1 MELSLEA
8 SRAPVPVSGVCS
20 SAPRTR
26 AFGRWRWLARLSVV
40 LLAWFAARTASALE
54 VPPLT
59 ARISDRAELLTPD
72 REAELEGRLEAYERA
87 TGHQLA
93 VLTIAS
99 LEGEPLEDYTMRVV
113 EAWKLGRKDRD
124 DGILLLVVSQ
134 DRKIRIEVGYGLEGD
149 LPDVLAGR
157 IVREVIA
164 PAFRQGE
171 YATGIAGAVDA
182 IIGATGGDGKPL
194 PPPAPVRERRS
205 PELGPFGLLLL
216 FAVLFLF
223 GGGFGGGRRRS
234 RAVGSAPLFFG
245 GFGGS
250 RGGFSGGGGF
260 RGGGGGFRGGGGGFG
275 GGGASGSW

>member
-1 MELSLEA
+1 LASL
-8 SRAPVPVSGVCS
+8 G
-20 SAPRTR
+20 
-26 AFGRWRWLARLSVV
+26 V
-40 LLAWFAARTASALE
+40 LLLTCFAARTATALE

-59 ARISDRAELLTPD
+59 ARINDRAELLTPD
-72 REAELEGRLEAYERA
+72 REAQLEGRLEAYERA

-134 DRKIRIEVGYGLEGD
+134 DRKVRIEVGYGLEGE

-164 PAFRQGE
+164 PAFRNGE

-182 IIGATGGDGKPL
+182 IIGTTGGDGTPL
-194 PPPAPVRERRS
+194 APPAPVRERRS

-223 GGGFGGGRRRS
+223 GGGLGGGRRRS
-234 RAVGSAPLFFG
+234 RALGSAMFFG
-245 GFGGS
+245 GLAGS

>member
-1 MELSLEA
+1 MELSFEA
-8 SRAPVPVSGVCS
+8 SRALSPVSAVRWS
-20 SAPRTR
+20 TTR
-26 AFGRWRWLARLSVV
+26 APALLRWRWFARLGVV
-40 LLAWFAARTASALE
+40 LLAWFAVRPASALE
-54 VPPLT
+54 VPPLA
-59 ARISDRAELLTPD
+59 ARINDRAELLAPD
-72 REAELEGRLEAYERA
+72 REAELEARLEAYERA

-99 LEGEPLEDYTMRVV
+99 LEGEPLEDYTLRVV

-134 DRKIRIEVGYGLEGD
+134 ERKVRIEVGYGLEGE

-157 IVREVIA
+157 IVREVMA
-164 PAFRQGE
+164 PAFRNGD
-171 YATGIAGAVDA
+171 YAAGIQGAVGA
-182 IIGATGGDGKPL
+182 IIGATGGDGTPL

-223 GGGFGGGRRRS
+223 GGGLGGGRRRS
-234 RAVGSAPLFFG
+234 RAFGAAPMFFG
-245 GFGGS
+245 GLGGS
-250 RGGFSGGGGF
+250 RGGFSGGGF